1 MSEKEQQSPLGARK
15 RKEKFSEEELRV
27 LTTEVTQH
35 EMELFGKA
43 SANVSYATK
52 EAIWSSIVEKVNAV
66 GVTRRTVNQVIKRWQ
81 DLRRRTKEKLARQH
95 RHAAGTGG
103 GLPSTS
109 QLTTGED
116 NPSTTES
123 HVEDPQETREEAH
136 PNRVEEED
144 VENIECPE
152 EAKTFSINLEQ
163 MPSQFAAR
171 HIPETQS
178 CREST
183 ITAVE
188 RDLLAAQ
195 QQQCRLMAESNSIQR
210 RLVGEVSRNY
220 RCLNDLASSI
230 RAQMAL
236 TASTQDRMVQV
247 LDRQEQTYHLL
258 ALQITGSSSAPS
270 MSSEVTGG
278 SAVPSTSSTPA
289 RGRALKRGGCGRPA
303 AELSPPAK
311 LRGDK

>member
-1 MSEKEQQSPLGARK
+1 
-15 RKEKFSEEELRV
+15 
-27 LTTEVTQH
+27 
-35 EMELFGKA
+35 MELFGKA

-52 EAIWSSIVEKVNAV
+52 EATWSSIVEKVNAV

-81 DLRRRTKEKLARQH
+81 DLRRRTKEKLARPH
-95 RHAAGTGG
+95 RNAAGTGG

-116 NPSTTES
+116 NPSTIGDRCARWNSPACISRGRSES

-144 VENIECPE
+144 VENTECPE
-152 EAKTFSINLEQ
+152 DAKTISINLEQ

-171 HIPETQS
+171 HIPETQF

-247 LDRQEQTYHLL
+247 LERQEQTYQLL
-258 ALQITGSSSAPS
+258 ALQIMGSSSAAS

-289 RGRALKRGGCGRPA
+289 RGRAHKRGGCGRPA